1 MVYINEATYEM
12 WDFPGV
18 PEGDESLNGWF
29 SVDEVIAP
37 VVQELNQRGY
47 HTIYCCSGHPVR
59 GLLPV
64 YCESSEAD
72 GEDEI
77 CGYCQTFSVS
87 LYIAFDK
94 DYGFGHFI
102 DIPKGFYMDDENT
115 VIRYDYGLEL
125 GYQSLHK
132 RLEACERLFQWTRG
146 LPILAPNRL
155 LNAAN

>member
-29 SVDEVIAP
+29 AVDEVIAP

-47 HTIYCCSGHPVR
+47 HTIYCCSGHPIR
-59 GLLPV
+59 GLLPI

-77 CGYCQTFSVS
+77 CGYCQTFSSS
-87 LYIAFDK
+87 LYIAFDR
-94 DYGFGHFI
+94 DYGLGVCTA
-102 DIPKGFYMDDENT
+102 IPKGFFMDDENT
-115 VIRYDYGLEL
+115 VIRCDYGLEL
-125 GYQSLHK
+125 GYQLLHK

-155 LNAAN
+155 LNAAR